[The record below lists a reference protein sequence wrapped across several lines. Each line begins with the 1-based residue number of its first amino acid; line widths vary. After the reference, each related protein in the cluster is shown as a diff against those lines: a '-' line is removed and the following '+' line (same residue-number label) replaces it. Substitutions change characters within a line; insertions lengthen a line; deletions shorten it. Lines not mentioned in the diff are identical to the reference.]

1 MNTSQHIEVKGAR
14 EHNLQNIDIE
24 IPRGQLVVVTGV
36 SGSGKSSLAF
46 DTLYA
51 EGYRK
56 YMDSLSVR
64 ARGFLEQIPRPD
76 VDYIRGLS
84 PVIAIEQRTGGGS
97 NPRSTV
103 ASVSEI
109 ADYARLLWMVAGEAF
124 CPECGGSVRRRSLD
138 DCVEHILRE
147 PEGTR
152 LMLLAP
158 VLQARSSVIREELP
172 RLLQKGFQ
180 RVRVEGE
187 ILNIDERMD
196 LPTGEHDVTVDVVVD
211 RIVVREDQRSR
222 IADSLELAFNE
233 GDGCAILLTQ
243 MKRDDDFRESSIS
256 QRLSCTECGES
267 FDEVTP
273 RLFSWNHPTGA
284 CPTCDG
290 VGETHQFIEEL
301 VVPDGSK
308 TFRGG
313 AIKAWRFGG
322 PRVISLRKS
331 IIRQLCEQLEIPKG
345 ATWDDLTED
354 TKKIILEGS
363 GERTFLLKTRRGRY
377 PAKEQPWKGVYA
389 DLKETL
395 HGASDV
401 LRAQLMTM
409 QVASTCPDCKGAR
422 LNKRARSILL
432 QGRSFSEFLSM
443 TIGQAD
449 EFLNSKLLSD
459 NGFSHVG
466 DALEGLAERL
476 KFLREVGLHYLALD
490 RRYSTLSGGEMQRLR
505 LATQLGMGL
514 VGVVYVLDEPSI
526 GLHPV
531 DNQRLINSMTGL
543 RDRGNSVL
551 VVEHDPETMLAADTL
566 IELGP
571 GAGAEG
577 GQLLFNGSPELCCI
591 HQESRTGAYLSG
603 RAKVERNSSLI
614 SAKNRAFITVRGA
627 VENNLQAVDARFP
640 VGLMTVVCGVS
651 GSGKSTLV
659 NRILSRAAAWKLNRA
674 RQIPG
679 NHEGV
684 DGLEHFERCIRVD
697 QEPIGRSPR
706 SNPATFTK
714 IFDQLRSLF
723 AKCPLSKIR
732 GYGPGRFSF
741 NVRGGRCERCQGD
754 GVIALDMQFLADV
767 YVQCPSCQG
776 RRYNRETLDVRF
788 KGLNIADVLDL
799 TVSEAHQLFRKQP
812 PLARKLETLEAV
824 GLGYIKLGQ
833 PAPTLSGGEAQRL
846 KLSLELSKRT
856 TGDTLYILDEP
867 TTGLHWDDIQR
878 LLDLLLKLRD
888 SGNTIVVIEHN
899 LDLLRMADWVVELGP
914 GGGEEG
920 GQLIYEGTLSG
931 LAKCKKSP
939 TAQFVR

>member
-1 MNTSQHIEVKGAR
+1 
-14 EHNLQNIDIE
+14 
-24 IPRGQLVVVTGV
+24 
-36 SGSGKSSLAF
+36 
-46 DTLYA
+46 
-51 EGYRK
+51 
-56 YMDSLSVR
+56 
-64 ARGFLEQIPRPD
+64 
-76 VDYIRGLS
+76 
-84 PVIAIEQRTGGGS
+84 
-97 NPRSTV
+97 
-103 ASVSEI
+103 
-109 ADYARLLWMVAGEAF
+109 MV
-124 CPECGGSVRRRSLD
+124 L
-138 DCVEHILRE
+138 
-147 PEGTR
+147 
-152 LMLLAP
+152 
-158 VLQARSSVIREELP
+158 
-172 RLLQKGFQ
+172 
-180 RVRVEGE
+180 
-187 ILNIDERMD
+187 
-196 LPTGEHDVTVDVVVD
+196 
-211 RIVVREDQRSR
+211 
-222 IADSLELAFNE
+222 
-233 GDGCAILLTQ
+233 
-243 MKRDDDFRESSIS
+243 
-256 QRLSCTECGES
+256 LSC
-267 FDEVTP
+267 
-273 RLFSWNHPTGA
+273 
-284 CPTCDG
+284 
-290 VGETHQFIEEL
+290 
-301 VVPDGSK
+301 VVS
-308 TFRGG
+308 
-313 AIKAWRFGG
+313 I
-322 PRVISLRKS
+322 RK
-331 IIRQLCEQLEIPKG
+331 
-345 ATWDDLTED
+345 
-354 TKKIILEGS
+354 
-363 GERTFLLKTRRGRY
+363 
-377 PAKEQPWKGVYA
+377 V
-389 DLKETL
+389 
-395 HGASDV
+395 
-401 LRAQLMTM
+401 
-409 QVASTCPDCKGAR
+409 
-422 LNKRARSILL
+422 
-432 QGRSFSEFLSM
+432 
-443 TIGQAD
+443 
-449 EFLNSKLLSD
+449 
-459 NGFSHVG
+459 
-466 DALEGLAERL
+466 
-476 KFLREVGLHYLALD
+476 
-490 RRYSTLSGGEMQRLR
+490 
-505 LATQLGMGL
+505 
-514 VGVVYVLDEPSI
+514 
-526 GLHPV
+526 
-531 DNQRLINSMTGL
+531 
-543 RDRGNSVL
+543 VL
-551 VVEHDPETMLAADTL
+551 VPTSRGAQVE
-566 IELGP
+566 
-571 GAGAEG
+571 
-577 GQLLFNGSPELCCI
+577 S
-591 HQESRTGAYLSG
+591 
-603 RAKVERNSSLI
+603 NSSLI

-640 VGLMTVVCGVS
+640 VGPMTVVCGVS

-920 GQLIYEGTLSG
+920 GQLVYEGTLSG